1 MFRFVNSESK
11 PKNIISK
18 EINNCHNPDETPII
32 EFKFKQILNANK
44 YTYGFLKDDGYLFSL
59 GCTNG
64 WNYTFVFNSKQ
75 HSSPFVCIMSKG
87 IPRSCNTQS
96 STSGEYTRSLELNR
110 VTVQYKDNKV
120 VFNTHEINGAV
131 SWYKLDVSDFEYIIP
146 FD

>member
-1 MFRFVNSESK
+1 MDY
-11 PKNIISK
+11 PKNYNIK
-18 EINNCHNPDETPII
+18 WHNEDIV
-32 EFKFKQILNANK
+32 K
-44 YTYGFLKDDGYLFSL
+44 YKNYFD
-59 GCTNG
+59 
-64 WNYTFVFNSKQ
+64 NYTFVFNSKR
-75 HSSPFVCIMSKG
+75 HNSPFMCIMSKG
-87 IPRSCNTQS
+87 IPPSCNTQS